1 MQKTLIK
8 INATAA
14 DRLTV
19 AEGFATSGCGGEKRL
34 AVKTLLAALLAPIL
48 MLATPAASV
57 GSVTI
62 SGVQKQVQT
71 DQIQYVGTYPQF
83 VGIQDRDNQIILN
96 NRMREWQNCAMA
108 RAKAAVLT
116 LQNGDG
122 PKRVVEAVYGY
133 EVKRNSGGL
142 VSLLFSDYLYAGGAN
157 GIDKKTGL
165 TVSSITGEEFTLS
178 SLFASDASYTEVLNR
193 IIEEQLKSRGL
204 EAQLLA
210 PFEGLTGKEVFYL
223 TDHELVI
230 VVNELDWFPHAM
242 GTVEFSIPLSDIHM
256 YLKEGILF

>member
-1 MQKTLIK
+1 M
-8 INATAA
+8 
-14 DRLTV
+14 
-19 AEGFATSGCGGEKRL
+19 
-34 AVKTLLAALLAPIL
+34 KTLLTVLLAPIL

-71 DQIQYVGTYPQF
+71 EQVHYVGTYPQF
-83 VGIQDRDNQIILN
+83 IGIQDRDNQIILN
-96 NRMREWQNCAMA
+96 NRMREWQSCAMA

-122 PKRVVEAVYGY
+122 PERVVEAVYGY

-157 GIDKKTGL
+157 GTEKKTGL
-165 TVSSITGEEFTLS
+165 TFSSITGEEFVLKD
-178 SLFASDASYTEVLNR
+178 LFASDASYKLALNR

-204 EAQLLA
+204 EAQLLS
-210 PFEGLTGKEVFYL
+210 PFTGLTGEEVFYI
-223 TDHELVI
+223 TDTQLVI
-230 VVNELDWFPHAM
+230 VANEQDWFPHAM
-242 GTVEFSIPLSDIHM
+242 GTVEFSIPFSDIQM
-256 YLKEGILF
+256 YLKKDVLF